1 MIRRRLLI
9 SMLTLPIIL
18 FVGVIGY
25 SILLNLTLLDAFY
38 FTVVTISTVGYG
50 EIYPTTPASKIF
62 TSVIILVGIGA
73 LALALET
80 ATEEILKRS
89 VKEIVGKPEIRKPL
103 ENHYIVCGY
112 GDIGEVVVEELKR
125 SGEPFVV
132 IEKNEEVIRELA
144 EKKIPVIQGDAL
156 KEETLKEAGILKA
169 KGIAATFERDV
180 DNLFLVITA
189 KSLKPDIYVVARANH
204 AETID
209 KMYKVGAD
217 SVISPELEGGR
228 MIAKA
233 LIRPFILDLL
243 DRITLTK
250 DMDILQICIP
260 SDSRLEGKTLSEA
273 KIEEKTG
280 AKILALSQEGK
291 VNVKPTPDTIL
302 HKGNVLL
309 MVGKPEQLKKLQ
321 ELLESGK

>member
-1 MIRRRLLI
+1 MLI
-9 SMLTLPIIL
+9 LPIIL

-260 SDSRLEGKTLSEA
+260 GDSRLEGKTLSEV

>member
-1 MIRRRLLI
+1 MLI
-9 SMLTLPIIL
+9 LPIIL

-132 IEKNEEVIRELA
+132 IEKNEEVIRELT

-260 SDSRLEGKTLSEA
+260 GDSRLEGKTLSEV

>member
-1 MIRRRLLI
+1 MLI
-9 SMLTLPIIL
+9 LPTIL

-132 IEKNEEVIRELA
+132 IEKNEEVIRELT

-156 KEETLKEAGILKA
+156 KEETLKEAGILRA

-260 SDSRLEGKTLSEA
+260 GDSRLEGKTLSEV

>member
-1 MIRRRLLI
+1 
-9 SMLTLPIIL
+9 
-18 FVGVIGY
+18 VGVIGY

-50 EIYPTTPASKIF
+50 EIYPTTPTSKIF

-260 SDSRLEGKTLSEA
+260 SDSGLEGKTLGEV

>member
-1 MIRRRLLI
+1 MLI
-9 SMLTLPIIL
+9 LPIIL

-132 IEKNEEVIRELA
+132 IEKNEEVIRELT

>member
-1 MIRRRLLI
+1 MLI
-9 SMLTLPIIL
+9 LPIIL

-132 IEKNEEVIRELA
+132 IEKNEEVIRELT

-250 DMDILQICIP
+250 DMDILQICIQ

-273 KIEEKTG
+273 KIDEKTG
-280 AKILALSQEGK
+280 AKILDLSQEGN

>member
-1 MIRRRLLI
+1 
-9 SMLTLPIIL
+9 MLTLPIIL

>member
-1 MIRRRLLI
+1 MLI
-9 SMLTLPIIL
+9 LPTIL

-89 VKEIVGKPEIRKPL
+89 VKEIVGKPEIRKSL

-132 IEKNEEVIRELA
+132 IEKNEEVIRELT

-156 KEETLKEAGILKA
+156 KEETLKEAGILRA

-260 SDSRLEGKTLSEA
+260 GDSRLEGKTLSEV

>member
-1 MIRRRLLI
+1 MII
-9 SMLTLPIIL
+9 LPTIL

-50 EIYPTTPASKIF
+50 EIYPTTPTSKIF

-260 SDSRLEGKTLSEA
+260 SDSGLEGKTLGEV

>member
-1 MIRRRLLI
+1 MLI
-9 SMLTLPIIL
+9 LPIIL